1 MAKPRRSRS
10 GADRRKPRDR
20 VSEDLLAM
28 MQAKAVDAAA
38 DYVRRGRAHR
48 GLTDAD
54 LAGAWVAAFRAYSH
68 NPDPARP
75 SRSALEDLEA
85 ELNLRQIDPP
95 FDAVREDL
103 ERLKTAAMQVWEQLK
118 AAPEHFAEVERDLQ
132 LDLISFRARRNG
144 RKTEL

>member
-1 MAKPRRSRS
+1 
-10 GADRRKPRDR
+10 
-20 VSEDLLAM
+20 M

-75 SRSALEDLEA
+75 FRLALEDLEA
-85 ELNLRQIDPP
+85 EQNLRQIDPP
-95 FDAVREDL
+95 FDAVRRDI
-103 ERLKTAAMQVWEQLK
+103 ERLKAAAMQVWAQLK
-118 AAPEHFAEVERDLQ
+118 AAPEHFEEVERDLQ
-132 LDLISFRARRNG
+132 LDLVSFKARRDRPQN
-144 RKTEL
+144 

>member
-54 LAGAWVAAFRAYSH
+54 LSGAWVAAFRAYSH

-118 AAPEHFAEVERDLQ
+118 ATPEHFAEVERDLQ
-132 LDLISFRARRNG
+132 LDLISFKSRRERPKN
-144 RKTEL
+144 

>member
-1 MAKPRRSRS
+1 
-10 GADRRKPRDR
+10 
-20 VSEDLLAM
+20 M

-68 NPDPARP
+68 NP
-75 SRSALEDLEA
+75 EA
-85 ELNLRQIDPP
+85 ELNLRRMDPP

-144 RKTEL
+144 RKTEH

>member
-85 ELNLRQIDPP
+85 ELNLRRMDPP

-103 ERLKTAAMQVWEQLK
+103 GRLKTAAMQVWEQRK

-132 LDLISFRARRNG
+132 LDLISVRARRNG
-144 RKTEL
+144 RKTEH

>member
-1 MAKPRRSRS
+1 
-10 GADRRKPRDR
+10 
-20 VSEDLLAM
+20 

-54 LAGAWVAAFRAYSH
+54 LAGAWVAVFRAYSH

-85 ELNLRQIDPP
+85 ELNLRRMDPP

-118 AAPEHFAEVERDLQ
+118 AAPEHFAEVERGLQ
-132 LDLISFRARRNG
+132 LDFISFRARRNG
-144 RKTEL
+144 RKTEH

>member
-38 DYVRRGRAHR
+38 DHVRRGRAHR

-54 LAGAWVAAFRAYSH
+54 LSGAWVAAFRVYSH

-75 SRSALEDLEA
+75 SRLALEDLEA

-118 AAPEHFAEVERDLQ
+118 ATPEHFAEVERDLQ
-132 LDLISFRARRNG
+132 LDLISFKSRRERPKN
-144 RKTEL
+144 